1 MNAAAMN
8 EMRCN
13 FDRSRLP
20 FAFLSVAM
28 IAGPVISA
36 AGLVFQAPLTALMY
50 AFWLS
55 PRMIA
60 PPYRLTVR
68 PTLKSSR

>member
-8 EMRCN
+8 QIRCN

-28 IAGPVISA
+28 IAGPVISV

-50 AFWLS
+50 ASCLS

-68 PTLKSSR
+68 PTLKGSR